1 MTKGSSV
8 IEETKRLLSEEKF
21 RIEFYDFIDELSSRA
36 VARMS
41 EDTFTLQ
48 ASWSADEFATR
59 LTQYEDLSSDLVS
72 TMTVL
77 GHWGLP
83 QHAEV
88 LALSARH
95 FGPLLELSAGPV
107 VWSSLHW
114 YPILLQGYAL
124 GIGAVAAGNY
134 PILRSLLH
142 IRLSDPKGIVDRSPL
157 VIGLTLGVGA
167 ARDRFKALP
176 DRDRQFTP
184 MSEYLFELLQPWLND
199 VVFMGTEFE
208 AIFDRFELLFALEH
222 GHLGEKARPENFWG
236 PIGRFG
242 WKYRKEVAGNPV
254 RGLLREASESGQAWP
269 PLKAGFFDGSI
280 ERYQNVADAYVADLQ
295 RLGWH

>member
-95 FGPLLELSAGPV
+95 FGPLLELSAGPG

-124 GIGAVAAGNY
+124 G
-134 PILRSLLH
+134 RSLPAT
-142 IRLSDPKGIVDRSPL
+142 I
-157 VIGLTLGVGA
+157 
-167 ARDRFKALP
+167 
-176 DRDRQFTP
+176 
-184 MSEYLFELLQPWLND
+184 LFCA
-199 VVFMGTEFE
+199 VCST
-208 AIFDRFELLFALEH
+208 
-222 GHLGEKARPENFWG
+222 
-236 PIGRFG
+236 
-242 WKYRKEVAGNPV
+242 
-254 RGLLREASESGQAWP
+254 
-269 PLKAGFFDGSI
+269 
-280 ERYQNVADAYVADLQ
+280 
-295 RLGWH
+295 